1 MSKESNLLLG
11 LIVGV
16 TVGGVAA
23 LLLSP
28 NTGEDNRK
36 KIKSFT
42 DDFKNDLDDKME
54 KLSEKLDGEVLDSLK
69 DTYAGSK
76 DAVKKEYD
84 TLTKKV
90 KALEQEIEAKIQSI
104 KKNTAL

>member
-28 NTGEDNRK
+28 NSGEENRK
-36 KIKSFT
+36 KIKSVT
-42 DDFKNDLDDKME
+42 DDFKKDLDDKMG
-54 KLSEKLDGEVLDSLK
+54 KLSEKIDGEVLESMK
-69 DTYAGSK
+69 DTYEGSK
-76 DAVKKEYD
+76 DADKKEYD

-90 KALEQEIEAKIQSI
+90 KALEQEIEAKIQSL
-104 KKNTAL
+104 KKSVEL